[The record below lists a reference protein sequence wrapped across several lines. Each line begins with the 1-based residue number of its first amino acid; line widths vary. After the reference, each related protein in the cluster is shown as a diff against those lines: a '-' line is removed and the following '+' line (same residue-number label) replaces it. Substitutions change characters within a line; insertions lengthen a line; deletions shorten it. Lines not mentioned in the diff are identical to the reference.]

1 MKKIITLICLAFC
14 VTTIKAQDI
23 KRPDSY
29 NYTRGVEAIQNENYD
44 EALDFLNKEIQ
55 ENPKNG
61 YAFAWIA
68 AISQYYQEYGR
79 AITALDQAIKYIPK
93 KDKAYR
99 AWVYSNK
106 ADVYQ
111 ELDEHDKALES
122 ISLAI
127 AADPT
132 EKSCYDKRAQFLFE
146 QEKYVQAD
154 MDYRKMIELDPGDVM
169 GYMGLGRN
177 QKMQKNYDAA
187 IEQFNYVI
195 KLSSDYSSGYSFRG
209 ECFMLQGKYNEASTD
224 IVKALEINHDSKAYY
239 HMQQLAD
246 SSFTTIA
253 TKLRVQAAKEPT
265 ESSWPFYL
273 GVVHERKD
281 NFKKA
286 IGYYKDAYKLD
297 NNPVIAERISSCYE
311 EFGDFPEALK
321 YIDAAIQADSTNED
335 FVRIRALIND
345 DIGNTKDAIADWD
358 KYITMVPESFFGYYR
373 RGWVKDHTGDT
384 EGALEDYTTSIEL
397 EPRYSYAYIN
407 RGVLYKLIGEEELAK
422 KDFEKVIARDTLR
435 EESHTIY
442 ALFHLGRVQEAK
454 DVILKLLNEDENAS
468 NCYEAACLY
477 SIAGET
483 ETSLVYLRKALEK
496 GNREFNHIKRDRDL
510 KNLRETSGF
519 ADLIEEFE
527 EKWQKE
533 ISSDQI
539 ETTLEGE
546 EKTVEIPFA
555 KDGGVCKVKCQING
569 LPLHF
574 IFDTG
579 ASDVSISSVEA
590 TFMLK
595 NDYLKPSDITG
606 KQNYMNAN
614 GDITEGTVINL
625 RKVNFGGLELTNIKA
640 SVVKNQSAPL
650 LLGQSVL
657 SRLGRIEIDNASKVI
672 KITYKGTR

>member
-1 MKKIITLICLAFC
+1 MKNLITLLCFVFC
-14 VTTIKAQDI
+14 FITIKAQDI

-29 NYTRGVEAIQNENYD
+29 NYSRGVEAIQNENYN
-44 EALDFLNKEIQ
+44 EALDYLNKEIQ

-68 AISQYYQEYGR
+68 AIRQHYQEYGR

-99 AWVYSNK
+99 TWVYSNK

-111 ELDEHDKALES
+111 ELDEYDKAYES
-122 ISLAI
+122 ISSAI
-127 AADPT
+127 ATDPT
-132 EKSCYDKRAQFLFE
+132 EKSSYEKRAQLLFE
-146 QEKYVQAD
+146 QEKYAQAD
-154 MDYRKMIELDPGDVM
+154 LDYRKMIELDPGDVM

-177 QKMQKNYDAA
+177 QKMQNNYDAA

-209 ECFMLQGKYNEASTD
+209 ECYMLQKKYNEAATD
-224 IVKALEINHDSKAYY
+224 IVKALEINHDSKAFY
-239 HMQQLAD
+239 HMQELAD
-246 SSFTTIA
+246 SSVTTIA

-265 ESSWPFYL
+265 ESSWPYYL
-273 GVVHERKD
+273 GVVYERNDKY
-281 NFKKA
+281 KKA
-286 IGYYKDAYKLD
+286 IEYYKNAYKLD

-311 EFGDFPEALK
+311 EFGDFSEALK
-321 YIDAAIQADSTNED
+321 YIDAAIQADSTNAD

-345 DIGNTKDAIADWD
+345 DTGNTKDAIADWD
-358 KYITMVPESFFGYYR
+358 KYITMNPESFFGYYR

-384 EGALEDYTTSIEL
+384 EGAIEDYTTSIEL

-407 RGVLYKLIGEEELAK
+407 RGVLYKLMGEEELAK
-422 KDFEKVIARDTLR
+422 KDFEEVIAKDTLR

-442 ALFHLGRVQEAK
+442 ALFHLGKIQEAK
-454 DVILKLLNEDENAS
+454 DVIQKLLHKDENAS

-483 ETSLVYLRKALEK
+483 ETSLAYLRKALEK
-496 GNREFNHIKRDRDL
+496 GNREFNHIRRDRDL
-510 KNLRETSGF
+510 NNLRLTSGY
-519 ADLIEEFE
+519 ADLIEDFE
-527 EKWQKE
+527 EKWQKD
-533 ISSDQI
+533 ISSEQI
-539 ETTLEGE
+539 EPTIKGQ
-546 EKTVEIPFA
+546 EKTVEIPFT

-657 SRLGRIEIDNASKVI
+657 SRLGRIEIDNTAKVL
-672 KITYKGTR
+672 KVTYKEKK

>member
-1 MKKIITLICLAFC
+1 MKHLITLICLFFC
-14 VTTIKAQDI
+14 VITSSAQDKDI
-23 KRPDSY
+23 KRPDTY
-29 NYTRGVEAIQNENYD
+29 NYTRGVEAIQQENYK
-44 EALDFLNKEIQ
+44 EALEYLNKEIE

-68 AISQYYQEYGR
+68 AIRQQYQEYGR

-106 ADVYQ
+106 ADVYHEIDEQ
-111 ELDEHDKALES
+111 EKALEN

-146 QEKYVQAD
+146 QEEYAQAD
-154 MDYRKMIELDPGDVM
+154 LDYRKMIELDPGDVM

-209 ECFMLQGKYNEASTD
+209 ECYMLQGKYNEAATD
-224 IVKALEINHDSKAYY
+224 IVKALEINHDSKAFY
-239 HMQQLAD
+239 HMQELAD
-246 SSFTTIA
+246 SSMTTIA
-253 TKLRVQAAKEPT
+253 TKLRVQAAKEST
-265 ESSWPFYL
+265 VSSWPYYL
-273 GVVHERKD
+273 GVVYERNDKY
-281 NFKKA
+281 KKA
-286 IGYYKDAYKLD
+286 IEYYKDAYKLD

-321 YIDAAIQADSTNED
+321 YIDAAIQVDSTNVD

-345 DIGNTKDAIADWD
+345 DTGNTKDAIADWD
-358 KYITMVPESFFGYYR
+358 KYITMNPESFFGYYR

-384 EGALEDYTTSIEL
+384 EGAIEDYTTSIEL

-407 RGVLYKLIGEEELAK
+407 RGVLYKLMGEEGLAK
-422 KDFEKVIARDTLR
+422 KDFKEVIANDTLR

-454 DVILKLLNEDENAS
+454 DVIHKLLQKDENAS

-477 SIAGET
+477 SIAGDT
-483 ETSLVYLRKALEK
+483 ETSLAYLRKALEK
-496 GNREFNHIKRDRDL
+496 GNRKFNHIKRDRDL
-510 KNLRETSGF
+510 KNLRATSGF

-527 EKWQKE
+527 EKWQKD
-533 ISSDQI
+533 ISSEQTEPTI
-539 ETTLEGE
+539 VGE
-546 EKTVEIPFA
+546 EKTVEIPFT

-657 SRLGRIEIDNASKVI
+657 ARLGKIEIDNSKHLL
-672 KITYKGTR
+672 KITHTK

>member
-1 MKKIITLICLAFC
+1 MKKLITLLFLSVCI
-14 VTTIKAQDI
+14 TTINAQDI

-29 NYTRGVEAIQNENYD
+29 NYTRGVEAIQQENYQD
-44 EALDFLNKEIQ
+44 AIDYLNKEIA

-68 AISQYYQEYGR
+68 AIRQHYEEYGR

-99 AWVYSNK
+99 TWVYSNK
-106 ADVYQ
+106 ADVYHEIDEQ
-111 ELDEHDKALES
+111 EKALES

-127 AADPT
+127 ATDPT

-146 QEKYVQAD
+146 QEKYDQSD
-154 MDYRKMIELDPGDVM
+154 SDYRKMIELDPGDVM

-209 ECFMLQGKYNEASTD
+209 ECYMLQGKYNEAATD
-224 IVKALEINHDSKAYY
+224 IVKALEINHDSKAFY
-239 HMQQLAD
+239 HMQELAD
-246 SSFTTIA
+246 SSMTTIA
-253 TKLRVQAAKEPT
+253 TKLRVQAAKEST
-265 ESSWPFYL
+265 ESSWPYYL
-273 GVVHERKD
+273 GVVYERNDKY
-281 NFKKA
+281 KKA
-286 IGYYKDAYKLD
+286 IEYYKDAYKLD

-321 YIDAAIQADSTNED
+321 YIDAAIQADSTNGD

-345 DIGNTKDAIADWD
+345 DTGNTKDAIADWD
-358 KYITMVPESFFGYYR
+358 KYITMNPESFFGYYR

-384 EGALEDYTTSIEL
+384 EGAIEDYTTSIEL

-407 RGVLYKLIGEEELAK
+407 RGVLYKLMGEEGLAK
-422 KDFEKVIARDTLR
+422 KDFEEVIANDTLR

-454 DVILKLLNEDENAS
+454 DVIHKLLQKDENAS

-483 ETSLVYLRKALEK
+483 ETSLAYLRKALEK

-510 KNLRETSGF
+510 KNLRATSGF

-527 EKWQKE
+527 EKWQKD
-533 ISSDQI
+533 ISSEQTEPTID
-539 ETTLEGE
+539 GE
-546 EKTVEIPFA
+546 EKTVEIPFT

-625 RKVNFGGLELTNIKA
+625 RKVNFGGMELTNIKA

-657 SRLGRIEIDNASKVI
+657 SRLGRIEIDNAGKVL
-672 KITYKGTR
+672 KITYKGK

>member
-1 MKKIITLICLAFC
+1 MKELITLLFLSVCI
-14 VTTIKAQDI
+14 TTINAQDI

-29 NYTRGVEAIQNENYD
+29 NYTRGVEAIQQENYQD
-44 EALDFLNKEIQ
+44 AIDYLNKEIA

-68 AISQYYQEYGR
+68 AIRQHYEEYGR

-99 AWVYSNK
+99 TWVYSNK
-106 ADVYQ
+106 ADVYHEIDEQ
-111 ELDEHDKALES
+111 EKALES

-127 AADPT
+127 ATDPT

-146 QEKYVQAD
+146 QEKYDQSD
-154 MDYRKMIELDPGDVM
+154 SDYRKMIELDPGDVM

-209 ECFMLQGKYNEASTD
+209 ECYMLQGKYNEAATD
-224 IVKALEINHDSKAYY
+224 IVKALEINHDSKAFY
-239 HMQQLAD
+239 HMQELAD
-246 SSFTTIA
+246 SSMTTIA
-253 TKLRVQAAKEPT
+253 TKLRVQAAKEST
-265 ESSWPFYL
+265 ESSWPYYL
-273 GVVHERKD
+273 GVVYERNDKY
-281 NFKKA
+281 KKA
-286 IGYYKDAYKLD
+286 IEYYKDAYKLD

-311 EFGDFPEALK
+311 EFGNFPEALK
-321 YIDAAIQADSTNED
+321 YIDAAIQADSTNGD

-345 DIGNTKDAIADWD
+345 DTGNTKDAIADWD
-358 KYITMVPESFFGYYR
+358 KYITMNPESFFGYYR

-384 EGALEDYTTSIEL
+384 EGAIEDYTTSIEL

-407 RGVLYKLIGEEELAK
+407 RGVLYKLMGEEGLAK
-422 KDFEKVIARDTLR
+422 KDFEEVIANDTLR

-454 DVILKLLNEDENAS
+454 DVIHKLLQKDENAS

-483 ETSLVYLRKALEK
+483 ETSLAYLRKALEK

-510 KNLRETSGF
+510 KNLRATSGF

-527 EKWQKE
+527 EKWQKD
-533 ISSDQI
+533 ISSEQTEPTID
-539 ETTLEGE
+539 GE
-546 EKTVEIPFA
+546 EKTVEIPFT

-657 SRLGRIEIDNASKVI
+657 SRLGRIEIDNAGKVL
-672 KITYKGTR
+672 KITYKGK

>member
-1 MKKIITLICLAFC
+1 MKKLITLLFLSICI
-14 VTTIKAQDI
+14 TTINAQDI

-29 NYTRGVEAIQNENYD
+29 NYTRGVEAIQQENYQD
-44 EALDFLNKEIQ
+44 AIDYLNKEIA

-68 AISQYYQEYGR
+68 AIRQHYEEYGR

-99 AWVYSNK
+99 TWVYSNK
-106 ADVYQ
+106 ADVYHEIDEQ
-111 ELDEHDKALES
+111 EKALES

-127 AADPT
+127 ATDPT

-146 QEKYVQAD
+146 QEKYDQSD
-154 MDYRKMIELDPGDVM
+154 SDYRKMIELDPGDVM

-209 ECFMLQGKYNEASTD
+209 ECYMLQGKYNEAATD
-224 IVKALEINHDSKAYY
+224 IVKALEINHDSKAFY
-239 HMQQLAD
+239 HMQELAD
-246 SSFTTIA
+246 SSMTTIA
-253 TKLRVQAAKEPT
+253 TKLRVQAAKEST
-265 ESSWPFYL
+265 ESSWPYYL
-273 GVVHERKD
+273 GVVYERNDKY
-281 NFKKA
+281 KKA
-286 IGYYKDAYKLD
+286 IEYYKDAYKLD

-321 YIDAAIQADSTNED
+321 YIDAAIQADSTNGD

-345 DIGNTKDAIADWD
+345 DTGNTKDAIADWD
-358 KYITMVPESFFGYYR
+358 KYITMNPESFFGYYR

-384 EGALEDYTTSIEL
+384 EGAIEDYTTSIEL

-407 RGVLYKLIGEEELAK
+407 RGVLYKLMGEEGLAK
-422 KDFEKVIARDTLR
+422 KDFEEVIANDTLR

-454 DVILKLLNEDENAS
+454 DVIHKLLQKDENAS

-483 ETSLVYLRKALEK
+483 ETSLAYLRKALEK

-510 KNLRETSGF
+510 KNLRATSGF

-527 EKWQKE
+527 EKWQKD
-533 ISSDQI
+533 ISSEQTEPTID
-539 ETTLEGE
+539 GE
-546 EKTVEIPFA
+546 EKTVEIPFT

-625 RKVNFGGLELTNIKA
+625 RKVNFGGMELTNIKA

-657 SRLGRIEIDNASKVI
+657 SRLGRIEIDNAGKVL
-672 KITYKGTR
+672 KITYKGK

>member
-1 MKKIITLICLAFC
+1 MKKLITLLFLSVCI
-14 VTTIKAQDI
+14 TTINAQDI

-29 NYTRGVEAIQNENYD
+29 NYTRGVEAIQQENYQD
-44 EALDFLNKEIQ
+44 AIDYLNKEIA

-68 AISQYYQEYGR
+68 AIRQHYEEYGR

-99 AWVYSNK
+99 TWVYSNK
-106 ADVYQ
+106 ADVYHEIDEQ
-111 ELDEHDKALES
+111 EKALES

-127 AADPT
+127 ATDPT

-146 QEKYVQAD
+146 QEKYDQSD
-154 MDYRKMIELDPGDVM
+154 SDYRKMIELDPGDVM

-209 ECFMLQGKYNEASTD
+209 ECYMLQGKYNEAATD
-224 IVKALEINHDSKAYY
+224 IVKALEINHDSKAFY
-239 HMQQLAD
+239 HMQELAD
-246 SSFTTIA
+246 SSMTTIA
-253 TKLRVQAAKEPT
+253 TKLRVQAAKEST
-265 ESSWPFYL
+265 ESSWPYYL
-273 GVVHERKD
+273 GVVYERNDKY
-281 NFKKA
+281 KKA
-286 IGYYKDAYKLD
+286 IEYYKDAYKLD

-321 YIDAAIQADSTNED
+321 YIDAAIQADSTNGD

-345 DIGNTKDAIADWD
+345 DTGNTKDAIADWD
-358 KYITMVPESFFGYYR
+358 KYITMNPESFFGYYR

-384 EGALEDYTTSIEL
+384 EGAIEDYTTSIEL

-407 RGVLYKLIGEEELAK
+407 RGVLYKLMGEEGLAK
-422 KDFEKVIARDTLR
+422 KDFEEVIANDTLR

-454 DVILKLLNEDENAS
+454 DVIHKLLQKDENAS

-483 ETSLVYLRKALEK
+483 ETSLAYLRKALEK

-510 KNLRETSGF
+510 KNLRATSGF

-527 EKWQKE
+527 EKWQKD
-533 ISSDQI
+533 ISSEQTEPTID
-539 ETTLEGE
+539 GE
-546 EKTVEIPFA
+546 EKTVEIPFT

-657 SRLGRIEIDNASKVI
+657 SRLGRIEIDNAGKVL
-672 KITYKGTR
+672 KITYKGK

>member
-1 MKKIITLICLAFC
+1 MKKITALLCFIFC
-14 VTTIKAQDI
+14 FITIKAQDV

-29 NYTRGVEAIQNENYD
+29 NYSRGVEAIQNENYN
-44 EALDFLNKEIQ
+44 EALDYLNKEIK

-68 AISQYYQEYGR
+68 AIRQYYQEYGR
-79 AITALDQAIKYIPK
+79 AITALDQALKYIPK

-99 AWVYSNK
+99 TWVYSNK

-111 ELDEHDKALES
+111 VLDEYDKAYES
-122 ISLAI
+122 ISSAI

-132 EKSCYDKRAQFLFE
+132 EKSSYEKRAQLLFE
-146 QEKYVQAD
+146 QEKYAQAD
-154 MDYRKMIELDPGDVM
+154 MDYKKMIELDPCDVM

-177 QKMQKNYDAA
+177 QKMQKNYDSA

-209 ECFMLQGKYNEASTD
+209 ECYMLQGKYNEAASD
-224 IVKALEINHDSKAYY
+224 FVKALEINHDSKAFY
-239 HMQQLAD
+239 HMQELAN
-246 SSFTTIA
+246 SSIMTIA

-265 ESSWPFYL
+265 EGSWPYYL
-273 GVVHERKD
+273 GIVYERNDK
-281 NFKKA
+281 FKRA
-286 IGYYKDAYKLD
+286 IDYYKEAYKLD
-297 NNPVIAERISSCYE
+297 NNPIIAERISSCSE
-311 EFGDFPEALK
+311 DIGDYSEALK
-321 YIDAAIQADSTNED
+321 YIDTAIQADSTNED

-345 DIGNTKDAIADWD
+345 ATGNTKESIADWN
-358 KYITMVPESFFGYYR
+358 KYISMDPESFFGYYR
-373 RGWVKDHTGDT
+373 RGWVKDHTGDS
-384 EGALEDYTTSIEL
+384 EGAVEDYTMSIEL
-397 EPRYSYAYIN
+397 EPRYTYAYIN
-407 RGVLYKLIGEEELAK
+407 RGVVYKLLGQEDLAN
-422 KDFEKVIARDTLR
+422 KDFETAIAKDTLQ

-442 ALFHLGRVQEAK
+442 ALFHLGKVQEAK
-454 DVILKLLNEDENAS
+454 DLIQKLLSKDENAS

-477 SIAGET
+477 SLAGET
-483 ETSLVYLRKALEK
+483 ETSLDYLRKALEK
-496 GNREFNHIKRDRDL
+496 GNRNFNHIKRDRDL
-510 KNLRETSGF
+510 KNLRGTSGF
-519 ADLIEEFE
+519 VELIEEFE

-539 ETTLEGE
+539 EPTIEGE
-546 EKTVEIPFA
+546 EKTVEVPFT

-657 SRLGRIEIDNASKVI
+657 IRLGRIEIDNASKVL
-672 KITYKGTR
+672 KITYKGNK

>member
-1 MKKIITLICLAFC
+1 MKKLITLLFLSICI
-14 VTTIKAQDI
+14 TTINAQDI

-29 NYTRGVEAIQNENYD
+29 NYTRGVEAIQQENYQD
-44 EALDFLNKEIQ
+44 AIDYLNKEIA

-68 AISQYYQEYGR
+68 AIRQHYEEYGR

-99 AWVYSNK
+99 TWVYSNK
-106 ADVYQ
+106 ADVYHEIDEQ
-111 ELDEHDKALES
+111 EKALES

-127 AADPT
+127 ATDPT

-146 QEKYVQAD
+146 QEKYDQSD
-154 MDYRKMIELDPGDVM
+154 SDYRKMIELDPGDVM

-209 ECFMLQGKYNEASTD
+209 ECYMLQGKYNEAATD
-224 IVKALEINHDSKAYY
+224 IVKALEINHDSKAFY
-239 HMQQLAD
+239 HMQELAD
-246 SSFTTIA
+246 SSMTTIA
-253 TKLRVQAAKEPT
+253 TKLRVQAAKEST
-265 ESSWPFYL
+265 ESSWPYYL
-273 GVVHERKD
+273 GVVYERNDKY
-281 NFKKA
+281 KKA
-286 IGYYKDAYKLD
+286 IEYYKDAYKLD

-321 YIDAAIQADSTNED
+321 YIDAAIQADSTNGD

-345 DIGNTKDAIADWD
+345 DTGNTKDAIADWD
-358 KYITMVPESFFGYYR
+358 KYITMNPESFFGYYR

-384 EGALEDYTTSIEL
+384 EGAIEDYTTSIEL

-407 RGVLYKLIGEEELAK
+407 RGVLYKLMGEEGLAK
-422 KDFEKVIARDTLR
+422 KDFEEVIANDTLR

-454 DVILKLLNEDENAS
+454 DVIHKLLQKDENAS

-483 ETSLVYLRKALEK
+483 ETSLAYLRKALEK

-510 KNLRETSGF
+510 KNLRATSGF

-527 EKWQKE
+527 EKWQKD
-533 ISSDQI
+533 ISSEQTEPTID
-539 ETTLEGE
+539 GE
-546 EKTVEIPFA
+546 EKTVEIPFT

-625 RKVNFGGLELTNIKA
+625 RKVNFGGLELNNIKA
-640 SVVKNQSAPL
+640 SVVKNQTVPL
-650 LLGQSVL
+650 LLG
-657 SRLGRIEIDNASKVI
+657 
-672 KITYKGTR
+672 

>member
-1 MKKIITLICLAFC
+1 MKKIITLLFLVMCITA
-14 VTTIKAQDI
+14 INAQDI
-23 KRPDSY
+23 KRPESY
-29 NYTRGVEAIQNENYD
+29 NYTRGVEAIQQENYKD
-44 EALDFLNKEIQ
+44 AIDFLNKEIV

-68 AISQYYQEYGR
+68 AIRQHYQEYGR

-99 AWVYSNK
+99 TWVYSNK
-106 ADVYQ
+106 ASVYQ
-111 ELDEHDKALES
+111 ELDEYDKALES

-127 AADPT
+127 SVDPT
-132 EKSCYDKRAQFLFE
+132 EKSSYEKRAQLLFE
-146 QEKYVQAD
+146 QEKYAQAD

-209 ECFMLQGKYNEASTD
+209 ECYLLQGKYNDAATD
-224 IVKALEINHDSKAYY
+224 IVKALEINHDNKAFY
-239 HMQQLAD
+239 HMQELAD
-246 SSFTTIA
+246 SSITAIS
-253 TKLRVQAAKEPT
+253 TKLRVQAAKEPM
-265 ESSWPFYL
+265 ESSWPYYL
-273 GVVHERKD
+273 GVVYERNDKY
-281 NFKKA
+281 KKA

-297 NNPVIAERISSCYE
+297 NKPVIAERISSCYE
-311 EFGDFPEALK
+311 QFGDFSEALK

-335 FVRIRALIND
+335 FVRVRALIND
-345 DIGNTKDAIADWD
+345 DTGNTKEAIADWD
-358 KYITMVPESFFGYYR
+358 KYITMDPESYFGYYR

-384 EGALEDYTTSIEL
+384 EGAIEDYTTSIEL

-407 RGVLYKLIGEEELAK
+407 RGVLYKLIGEEKQAK
-422 KDFEKVIARDTLR
+422 KDFEEVIAKDSLR

-442 ALFHLGRVQEAK
+442 ALYHLGKVQEAK
-454 DVILKLLNEDENAS
+454 DLIQKLLSKDESAS

-483 ETSLVYLRKALEK
+483 ETSLEYLRKALEK

-510 KNLRETSGF
+510 KNLRATSEF
-519 ADLIEEFE
+519 SVLIEEFE
-527 EKWQKE
+527 EKWRKD

-539 ETTLEGE
+539 EASVEGE
-546 EKTVEIPFA
+546 EKTVEIPFT

-625 RKVNFGGLELTNIKA
+625 RKVNFGGLELSNIKA

-657 SRLGRIEIDNASKVI
+657 SRLGKIEIDNSNRVLRVTNI
-672 KITYKGTR
+672 K